1 MNKLIDIRNK
11 HNISNKELALI
22 FGVHPNTINNML
34 DKELINLPLSHIM
47 LLRDTLDIP
56 YNTLLGET
64 IFTVNN
70 IDSKDNI
77 QVVSILDNPNEY
89 NRLFD
94 KLKEELKEEL
104 SNNKE

>member
-47 LLRDTLDIP
+47 LLRDTLDIS

-64 IFTVNN
+64 IFTPSN
-70 IDSKDNI
+70 IDSNDNM
-77 QVVSILDNPNEY
+77 QAVSILDNDNEY
-89 NRLFD
+89 KRLYD
-94 KLKEELKEEL
+94 KLKNDLRKELTK
-104 SNNKE
+104 

>member
-1 MNKLIDIRNK
+1 MNTLKDLRDKYKITNIALSDILDVNK
-11 HNISNKELALI
+11 S
-22 FGVHPNTINNML
+22 TINTLLDRTL
-34 DKELINLPLSHIM
+34 DKFTLKQLTNLHIA
-47 LLRDTLDIP
+47 LNVD

-77 QVVSILDNPNEY
+77 QAISILDSPNEY

-94 KLKEELKEEL
+94 KLKEELKKEL
-104 SNNKE
+104 SDNK

>member
-1 MNKLIDIRNK
+1 MNKLLDIRNK
-11 HNISNKELALI
+11 HNITNKELAVI

-64 IFTVNN
+64 IFTANN

-77 QVVSILDNPNEY
+77 QAISILDNSKEY
-89 NRLFD
+89 SRLFD
-94 KLKEELKEEL
+94 KLKEELKKEL
-104 SNNKE
+104 SDNKE